1 MTGARR
7 PLAGRLRRLAAAVLA
22 AGLILATPISAPAQ
36 ETPATPTTPQPAA
49 PATTK
54 SQTAG
59 KGGTFTVK
67 PTDDRAGAP
76 DYKAWDGIAERSERV
91 LANPDTGQ
99 ATLEFLRSQLVD
111 WRAAFLSQQNA
122 NSARIATLRKQIDAL
137 GPAPAEGETEAE
149 EIAKR
154 RQTLTETLVRLQA
167 PRLAAEEAYSR
178 ADGLIGEIDRTL
190 RERQANQ
197 LLQLYPSPLNPANWP
212 QAALSMRDLA
222 LSVWTETAARWK
234 GEGRKTLLDN
244 LPAIVVLTVVGAAL
258 MWRGRVLLDQVM
270 GRFLRPQTVR
280 GRRVVAFLRSVLA
293 VLIPAFGLVLIA
305 VAPTLSGL
313 LGPVM
318 SALAEAIPAAGLTV
332 LLAYWLGALI
342 FAPDPATPSSP
353 AGSAPSPLP
362 IAEDRRAEG
371 VFLATSLGV
380 VLAAEDLRKMLQA
393 SIPRNEAAISVLSFP
408 ILVTAAILLLR
419 LGQVLYRHAAARGA
433 AGDDPAGASA
443 GLMGLLGRAIIVLGV
458 LGTLL
463 GAVGYVSAASAM
475 VYSAALSLGLIGL
488 LIVVQRLVADLYGLI
503 TGSDSAGQD
512 GLVPVLIGFA
522 MILMSLPLFAMIWG
536 ARPDDLTELWQRF
549 LEGFQLGETRVSPT
563 DFMVFVVIFAL
574 GYGIT
579 RLVQGALKSS
589 VLPRTNLDPGGQTA
603 VVSGL
608 GYVGIFLSALT
619 AINYAGIDLSGLAIV
634 AGALS
639 VGIGFGLQ
647 NIVSN
652 FISGIILLVE
662 RPVSEGDWIEVGT
675 VQGTVKSIS
684 VRSTRIQTFDRSDVI
699 VPNADLVTGR
709 VTNWTR
715 FNLTGRLI
723 VPVLVVHNSDTR
735 KVERILRE
743 IAEAQPMVVLNP
755 PPVIALMGFT
765 LDGIQFEMRMILRDV
780 NFSVTVRSEVNH
792 QIVTRFAA
800 EGVEMRP
807 GLAAARAAP
816 EPPAE
821 TPPRRAPRKGKPES
835 VDALPRAD
843 GEPTL

>member
-7 PLAGRLRRLAAAVLA
+7 PLAGRLRQLAAALLA
-22 AGLILATPISAPAQ
+22 AGLMLAAPLAAPAQ
-36 ETPATPTTPQPAA
+36 ETPATTQTPSA
-49 PATTK
+49 PAGGATK
-54 SQTAG
+54 AQTAP
-59 KGGTFTVK
+59 KSGTFTVK
-67 PTDDRAGAP
+67 PTDDRADAP

-91 LANPDTGQ
+91 LASSDTSQ
-99 ATLEFLRSQLVD
+99 ATLEFLRAQLVD

-137 GPAPAEGETEAE
+137 GPPPADGAAEAQ

-154 RQTLTETLVRLQA
+154 RQTLTDTLVRLQA
-167 PRLAAEEAYSR
+167 PGLAAEEAYSR

-190 RERQANQ
+190 RERQASQ

-222 LSVWTETAARWK
+222 FSVWTETAARWK
-234 GEGRKTLLDN
+234 GTGRNTFLDN
-244 LPAIVVLTVVGAAL
+244 LPAIVVLTVLGAAL
-258 MWRGRVLLDQVM
+258 MWRGRMLPDQVI
-270 GRFLRPQTVR
+270 GRFLRPQTLR
-280 GRRVVAFLRSVLA
+280 GRRVVAFLRSVLTM
-293 VLIPAFGLVLIA
+293 LIPAFGLVLIA

-318 SALAEAIPAAGLTV
+318 AALAEAIPAAGLTV
-332 LLAYWLGALI
+332 LLAYWLGGLI
-342 FAPDPATPSSP
+342 FAPDPATTAGAGTP
-353 AGSAPSPLP
+353 AALP

-371 VFLATSLGV
+371 VFLATSLGI
-380 VLAAEDLRKMLQA
+380 VLAAEDIRRMLQSA
-393 SIPRNEAAISVLSFP
+393 IPRNEAAISVLSFP
-408 ILVTAAILLLR
+408 LLVAAAILLLR
-419 LGQVLYRHAAARGA
+419 LGQVLHRHAKARGA
-433 AGDDPAGASA
+433 SGGDDPAGASA
-443 GLMGLLGRAIIVLGV
+443 RFLGLLGRGIIVLGV

-463 GAVGYVSAASAM
+463 GAVGYVSAGSAL

-488 LIVVQRLVADLYGLI
+488 LVVVQRLVADLYGLI
-503 TGSDSAGQD
+503 TGTDSAGQE

-522 MILMSLPLFAMIWG
+522 MVILSLPLFAMIWG

-549 LEGFQLGETRVSPT
+549 LEGFQLGQTRVSPT

-579 RLVQGALKSS
+579 RIVQGALKSS

-619 AINYAGIDLSGLAIV
+619 AINSAGIDLSGLAIV

-743 IAEAQPMVVLNP
+743 IAEAQPLVVLNP

-780 NFSVTVRSEVNH
+780 NFSINVRSEVNH
-792 QIVTRFAA
+792 QIVSRFAA
-800 EGVEMRP
+800 EGIEMRP
-807 GLAAARAAP
+807 GLVPPPAP

-821 TPPRRAPRKGKPES
+821 GPPRRPARKGKPES